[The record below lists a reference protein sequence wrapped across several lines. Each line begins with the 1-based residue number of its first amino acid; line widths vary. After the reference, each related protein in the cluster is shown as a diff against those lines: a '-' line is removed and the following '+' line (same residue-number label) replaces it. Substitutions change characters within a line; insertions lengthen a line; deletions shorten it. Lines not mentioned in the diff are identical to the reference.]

1 MFWLQK
7 YVLSEEETD
16 MVFVNKQD
24 LIPQSGFMAAS
35 AAFNPAGYTQLAGV
49 ISSWEGF
56 QGLPQGIIMSDVSP
70 EIPQKLFR
78 VQAVEVSRF
87 LWE

>member
-49 ISSWEGF
+49 ISS
-56 QGLPQGIIMSDVSP
+56 
-70 EIPQKLFR
+70 
-78 VQAVEVSRF
+78 
-87 LWE
+87 